1 MKNIDVAVKQH
12 LDNYMNGEFKGGEV
26 FTLGINDNGVGLPQ
40 ENPNLSEDTMAKV
53 SEVVEQIKNG
63 EVVVPSTL
71 DDLNTFLTDYNY
83 HVDGVNY

>member
-12 LDNYMNGEFKGGEV
+12 LDNYMNGEFKGGKV

-40 ENPNLSEDTMAKV
+40 ENPNLSKDTIAKV